1 MIHLKTRSTF
11 SLRKS
16 VIKPE
21 ALVTTAK
28 AQGCESLAICELGNI
43 FSSVKIYKK
52 CLEEKIKPI
61 LGIDLYI
68 KGDNDH
74 LSNLTLLCKNEK
86 GWKDLLKIIAKS
98 NGKENF
104 NLSKEVPTISLKDIA
119 DLTSGNFVAYCGCL
133 QSILGQIVSSDYQKF
148 VLSESYEDAK
158 QWVHADWKNLLDNKI
173 ASLQEIFGKDNFF
186 LESQD
191 IENQTIPATDILSKI
206 IKHAGSRLKIPV
218 IGTCKPHY
226 LKPEDAEDQKILI
239 CVDKKA
245 TFRNIKEILDNTED
259 TEYNSFFRKNNNTAY
274 LLSVEEYSKLYSKEI
289 LENNKLVA
297 SLCTEFNIL
306 NNPKIPSFNCPDNKT
321 DKEYLAE
328 LCEKGWGKVPQEKE
342 SLYRGRLDYEL
353 KILNEVGLAPYF
365 LVVWDVVKWAQSQ
378 GWLACGRGSAGG
390 SIVSYLLG
398 ITESDP
404 VRYNLIFERFYN
416 AGRNQPGKISLPDI
430 DVDYPVLHRPKVK
443 DYIRDKY
450 GRDKVASIATFGS
463 LKGAA
468 ALTEVLRVK
477 NVCSVDEIK
486 QITKLV
492 IDEHKISDE
501 LEELRKD
508 GLPASIL
515 GWTLDNIKA
524 INQYAF
530 FNEDGSIGGD
540 FGPHFEQAIRLE
552 NCKRTLSKHAAGL
565 VVSTD
570 PLIDFCPM
578 VHDKN
583 SDELL
588 CGLEMNDVESVG
600 GMKMDVLGVATLDDI
615 NKTIEYIN
623 FGSLIR

>member
-1 MIHLKTRSTF
+1 MIHLKCRSTF

-16 VIKPE
+16 VIKPQE
-21 ALVTTAK
+21 LVDTAK
-28 AQGCESLAICELGNI
+28 AQGCEALAITELGNC
-43 FSSVKIYKK
+43 FSVVKVYKACK
-52 CLEEKIKPI
+52 EAKIKPI

-68 KGDNDH
+68 KGATEQ
-74 LSNLTLLCKNEK
+74 LTNLTLLCKNK
-86 GWKDLLKIIAKS
+86 QGWQDLLKIIEKS
-98 NGKENF
+98 NGPANF
-104 NLSKEVPTISLKDIA
+104 NLSKEVPTISLKELA
-119 DLTSGNFVAYCGCL
+119 DLTSGHFIVYAGCL
-133 QSILGQIVSSDYQKF
+133 QSMLGEVVSSDYQKF
-148 VLSESYEDAK
+148 VLSKTYEEAK
-158 QWVHADWKNLLDNKI
+158 ALVSPYWKEQIDSNISK
-173 ASLQEIFGKDNFF
+173 LQEIFGKGNVF
-186 LESQD
+186 LEAQD
-191 IENQTIPATDILSKI
+191 VEITTIPAADIISKI
-206 IKHAGSRLKIPV
+206 IKNAGVRLKIPV

-226 LKPEDAEDQKILI
+226 LKPSDSEDQKILI

-245 TFRNIKEILDNTED
+245 TFRNIKEVLDNSQD
-259 TEYNSFFRKNNNTAY
+259 TEYDSFFRNNSAY
-274 LLSVEEYSKLYSKEI
+274 LISPEEYETLYSPEI

-297 SLCTEFNIL
+297 SLCEDFNIL
-306 NNPKIPSFNCPDNKT
+306 NNPKIPSYHCPDGKT
-321 DKEYLAE
+321 EKEFLSE
-328 LCEKGWGKVPQEKE
+328 LCEMGWHKVPPGEDTV
-342 SLYRGRLDYEL
+342 YRDRLNYEQ

-365 LVVWDVVKWAQSQ
+365 LVVWDVVQWAQAQ

-430 DVDYPVLHRPKVK
+430 DVDYPVLHRPQVK
-443 DYIRDKY
+443 NYIRDKY

-468 ALTEVLRVK
+468 ALKEVFRVK
-477 NVCSVDEIK
+477 GVCSAEEMN

-501 LEELRKD
+501 LEELRKE

-515 GWTLDNIKA
+515 GWTLDNVTA
-524 INQYAF
+524 MNQYAF
-530 FNEDGSIGGD
+530 TNDDGSIGGD
-540 FGPHFEQAIRLE
+540 YGPHFEQAIRLE

-570 PLIDFCPM
+570 PLVSFCPM

-583 SDELL
+583 SDEML

-600 GMKMDVLGVATLDDI
+600 AMKLDVLGVAALDDI
-615 NKTIEYIN
+615 MQTIKFIN
-623 FGSLIR
+623 YGSLIR